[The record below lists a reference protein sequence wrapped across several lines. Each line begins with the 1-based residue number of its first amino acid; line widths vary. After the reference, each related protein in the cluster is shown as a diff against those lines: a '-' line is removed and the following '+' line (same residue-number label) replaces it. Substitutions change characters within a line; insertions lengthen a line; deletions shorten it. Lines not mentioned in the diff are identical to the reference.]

1 MQRSLRYWSVL
12 TSIATAT
19 ALLAACGTSG
29 PGGSKSSGEAA
40 TAWILT
46 GPTEATFR
54 ASFDTWNKAHPD
66 EQIKVQSFEND
77 AYKQKVR
84 SAVGAGQAPTLIFG
98 WAGGVL
104 KSYVDAGA
112 VDDLTSDI
120 DASTTSH
127 FLPSVTKV
135 GQIQDKLYAV
145 PNNGV
150 KPAVIYYNKDLFQK
164 IGAQPPATWEQ
175 LVGLV
180 PRFKAAGIAP
190 ITVSGQDKWPLLMWE
205 EYLVDRIG
213 GPDVMKRV
221 LANAPNAWSDPAF
234 IQANTMIQQL
244 VDAGGFV
251 NGFASISTKTG
262 ADVALLYTGKAAMNL
277 NLPSAYQTIQ
287 TGDPSFLSG
296 GKLGYLPFPAVAGG
310 KGNPKNVVGN
320 PSNYWSVSS
329 KASDQ
334 QKKTALDYLRTG
346 LETDDYSDALL
357 KIGLVPP
364 TTGAQAKLASSSN
377 GPYLQTIYDAAQQA
391 PNFQLSWDQ
400 ALAPA
405 QGDALLTN
413 LQQVFLKQIT
423 PAQFSADMN
432 KTLGS

>member
-1 MQRSLRYWSVL
+1 MNRSFRRRSAVA
-12 TSIATAT
+12 SIVT
-19 ALLAACGTSG
+19 ALAVAAGCGSSGPGTSG
-29 PGGSKSSGEAA
+29 GTDSA

-54 ASFDTWNKAHPD
+54 ASFDSWNKAHPD

-112 VDDLTSDI
+112 VDDLTGVVGSD
-120 DASTTSH
+120 TTGH
-127 FLPSVTKV
+127 FIPSVTKV
-135 GQIQDKLYAV
+135 GQIGDKLYAV

-150 KPAVIYYNKDLFQK
+150 KPAVIYYNKELFQK
-164 IGAQPPATWEQ
+164 VGAQPPATWNQ
-175 LVGLV
+175 LLQLV

-205 EYLVDRIG
+205 EYLVDRLG
-213 GPDVMKRV
+213 GPDVMRRV
-221 LANAPNAWSDPAF
+221 LANTPDAWSDPAF
-234 IQANTMIQQL
+234 VQANTMIQQL

-251 NGFASISTKTG
+251 NGFSSISTKTG

-287 TGDPSFLSG
+287 SGDPSFLSG
-296 GKLGYLPFPAVAGG
+296 GKLGYLPFPSVTGG
-310 KGNPKNVVGN
+310 KGDVKNVVGN
-320 PSNYWSVSS
+320 PSNYWSVSA
-329 KASDQ
+329 KASQQ
-334 QKKTALDYLRTG
+334 QKKIAEDYLRSG
-346 LETDDYSDALL
+346 LTTDAYSDALL

-364 TTGAQAKLASSSN
+364 TQGVQAKLASAPDA
-377 GPYLQTIYDAAQQA
+377 PYLTTIYDSAQQA
-391 PNFQLSWDQ
+391 PSFQLSWDQ
-400 ALAPA
+400 ALSPA

-423 PAQFSADMN
+423 PAQFSANMN